1 MNLEKLA
8 RLPCG
13 TGVVLL
19 GPSVVPPL
27 AVPASSNKIFVLC
40 GGTNGGAA
48 GLVTA
53 IAAANSADGGAGN
66 PARGCNYTATQRPP
80 TAAGT
85 WARAV
90 ASPTSA
96 SMPSSRPKG
105 VTNRPPSGVRPLNG
119 TLVTKNTPGHCVP
132 PRTIAGWVS

>member
-1 MNLEKLA
+1 MNLDKLA

-13 TGVVLL
+13 TSVVLL
-19 GPSVVPPL
+19 GPSVVP
-27 AVPASSNKIFVLC
+27 AVVASASSNKTFVLC
-40 GGTNGGAA
+40 GSTNGGAA
-48 GLVTA
+48 GLVAA
-53 IAAANSADGGAGN
+53 IAAANNADGGAVN
-66 PARGCNYTATQRPP
+66 LAPACNYTATRRPP

-105 VTNRPPSGVRPLNG
+105 ATNRPPSVVRPLTG
-119 TLVTKNTPGHCVP
+119 ALLTKNTPGCVP
-132 PRTIAGWVS
+132 PGTIAGWVS